1 MSGALDNHEPKTYT
15 WELKQQPHIG
25 FMLIPGVLLSF
36 SAPYIGIPVVII
48 TLIAH
53 FFKQRLVF
61 NLCILEDSL
70 QYWTSSNRIN
80 QRQTKASAFNTHNKL
95 VTRIG
100 QVYIIE
106 FKHLEEINMNL
117 AGNRLIFSDDCQ
129 KKCFI
134 DFTTEESK
142 AHIQQI
148 YEIVQAKRGLE

>member
-1 MSGALDNHEPKTYT
+1 MSGALVIHEPKTFT

-25 FMLIPGVLLSF
+25 FMLIPGILLSF

-53 FFKQRLVF
+53 FYKQRIVF

-70 QYWTSSNRIN
+70 QYWTSSDRIN
-80 QRQTKASAFNTHNKL
+80 QRQAKASAFDTRNKL
-95 VTRIG
+95 ATRIG

-117 AGNRLIFSDDCQ
+117 AGNRLIFSDDRQ